1 VLRLASR
8 KSQRAVK
15 MEADIA
21 DLAGFRVDVGEWF
34 ERDLLSTSIGMCL
47 EPVQKNREKWDRRR
61 LP

>member
-1 VLRLASR
+1 
-8 KSQRAVK
+8 